1 MSGSIGGPGALGRK
15 SRCQRHV
22 EKRCFNILLTI
33 MEAKIPNTSFFYF
46 SASKEAK
53 SFEKVS
59 FEISYTL
66 SQVYLLL

>member
-22 EKRCFNILLTI
+22 EKGCFDILLTI
-33 MEAKIPNTSFFYF
+33 MKTKISNTCFFYF

-53 SFEKVS
+53 SFDKVS
-59 FEISYTL
+59 FEIA
-66 SQVYLLL
+66 